1 MEQEYKSYRKLEND
15 KNYELIYNALNLQIK
30 NIKNSCINIK
40 DVVSIKK
47 YIDDE
52 IRARMFNK
60 KGIPTFII
68 KIIIL
73 LGDNYEQEMKIK
85 IINLLVSEY
94 VTEFQLFIINEFK
107 NLSDIKK
114 YYKKV
119 NDILE
124 EIQNVY
130 FNLPQEWNTKI
141 VILSD
146 IYIIIKQKICDIIFF
161 NDFKDTEYLG
171 SVECII
177 DNEKNMIE
185 LFKDSKKSIFHLI
198 VPFINPF
205 YKQLLDKTPESEF
218 DLKNSEMKIYKN
230 FVIFFQE
237 FQKIYEK
244 IACFQNIDAIK
255 QLIDVFEEH
264 ILRLMR
270 SMGRIY
276 LCCDYELEACKN
288 FNINDLE
295 KIMTSLNT
303 LLYLNECITDLNT
316 SIYCSY
322 NINITQNIFIKLGN
336 LENKYNSILEIYVR
350 NVLEKIDFT
359 KLSISADIILNLDTY
374 IFYFNYEDF
383 YEELKINLVEV
394 ITLQIL
400 CRIYLLDFNEESAE
414 LMICDL
420 YELKKYLKSH
430 CSNVSCFNILESY
443 LKIFMCSPKDMQSFI
458 ENFKILSNNVFSF
471 KQIVWS
477 LKDKESV
484 LDLLEAFD
492 SYKTFNL

>member
-270 SMGRIY
+270 SMPVSFMWIG
-276 LCCDYELEACKN
+276 
-288 FNINDLE
+288 
-295 KIMTSLNT
+295 SG
-303 LLYLNECITDLNT
+303 
-316 SIYCSY
+316 
-322 NINITQNIFIKLGN
+322 NIF
-336 LENKYNSILEIYVR
+336 
-350 NVLEKIDFT
+350 
-359 KLSISADIILNLDTY
+359 
-374 IFYFNYEDF
+374 
-383 YEELKINLVEV
+383 
-394 ITLQIL
+394 
-400 CRIYLLDFNEESAE
+400 
-414 LMICDL
+414 
-420 YELKKYLKSH
+420 
-430 CSNVSCFNILESY
+430 
-443 LKIFMCSPKDMQSFI
+443 
-458 ENFKILSNNVFSF
+458 
-471 KQIVWS
+471 
-477 LKDKESV
+477 
-484 LDLLEAFD
+484 
-492 SYKTFNL
+492 